1 MSFAMINLQD
11 NLIAL
16 SEENSALH
24 WAVTSP
30 EDNTPAAAVAA
41 GHFVQVGL
49 WHPILSGSRHSEI
62 AGGRVAPRRGIAS
75 H

>member
-24 WAVTSP
+24 WAATSP

-41 GHFVQVGL
+41 GHFVQVAYAL
-49 WHPILSGSRHSEI
+49 MKPI
-62 AGGRVAPRRGIAS
+62 RRRAQAICDFLPDVQ